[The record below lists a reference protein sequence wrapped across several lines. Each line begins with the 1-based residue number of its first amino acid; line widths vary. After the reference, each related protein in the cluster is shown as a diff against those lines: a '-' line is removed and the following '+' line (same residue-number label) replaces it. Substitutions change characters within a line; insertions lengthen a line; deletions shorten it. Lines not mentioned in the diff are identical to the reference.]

1 MDIVGFVTPPQEMV
15 SDTLLASS
23 YATVQSLLSYVFTL
37 FHGLSCLVAEQS
49 IQSRAAFSPTSMSSS
64 MRTGSGKGASLSG
77 KVTECMSVLS
87 SLVPFE
93 IEYRTAVDRLLARAE
108 KLRREAR
115 GMLKT
120 HVTMLAWHVAESVAE
135 LGEAVG
141 AEVSPPASAEGAELG
156 EAELGA
162 MKLGDAV

>member
-1 MDIVGFVTPPQEMV
+1 M
-15 SDTLLASS
+15 
-23 YATVQSLLSYVFTL
+23 
-37 FHGLSCLVAEQS
+37 
-49 IQSRAAFSPTSMSSS
+49 
-64 MRTGSGKGASLSG
+64 
-77 KVTECMSVLS
+77 LS
-87 SLVPFE
+87 SLVVFE

-108 KLRREAR
+108 KLRSEAR

-141 AEVSPPASAEGAELG
+141 AEVSLRVVGSSSEAVGAELGAELG

-162 MKLGDAV
+162 ELGEAELGAELACSPSPSLDGAALGDDVELA